1 MAEIEVRD
9 IRHVY
14 DQGTEDETVAI
25 DHVELTLEDGT
36 ANALLGPSGCGKTTL
51 LQIISG
57 LLTPT
62 EGQVLIDGEDV
73 TDQSPGERD
82 VAQVFQFP
90 VIYDSM
96 DVYGNLAF
104 PLRNGGVNENEIEER
119 VHKIADLLGIKD
131 ILHSSPGNLGPELN
145 QLVALGRGIIR
156 ADTSAILFDEPMTDV
171 EPARK
176 LNIRRRVKE
185 AQQEFEITALYVTHD
200 QHEALTFAEKVA
212 IMRDG
217 RLVQYDTGE
226 NLYQN
231 PVNTFIGHFIGSPGM
246 NLLNCGVTTQ
256 NGVPCGQIGP
266 HRISLPSPLHS
277 EIDANWT
284 DCHIGI
290 RPNSVTVQ
298 VAQPEDEEAEYL
310 PVTVDQVEMLGGFQI
325 ITAYLEDTEVE
336 VKARVAHDFA
346 VEEGSSIWMGFPT
359 EDLQFFH
366 EEQAVTARAVAAEG

>member
-14 DQGTEDETVAI
+14 DPGTMDETVAI
-25 DHVELTLEDGT
+25 EHVDLTLEDGT
-36 ANALLGPSGCGKTTL
+36 ASALLGPSGCGKTTL

-73 TDQSPGERD
+73 TDQPPAERD
-82 VAQVFQFP
+82 IAQVFQFP

-104 PLRNGGVNENEIEER
+104 PLRNGGVGESEIEDR
-119 VHKIADLLGIKD
+119 VHRVAELLELED
-131 ILHSSPGNLGPELN
+131 ILHDSPSALGPELN

-171 EPARK
+171 EPSRK
-176 LNIRRRVKE
+176 LTIRRRVKE
-185 AQQEFEITALYVTHD
+185 AQQEFGITALYVTHD
-200 QHEALTFAEKVA
+200 QHEALTFAERVA
-212 IMRDG
+212 IMKDG

-246 NLLNCGVTTQ
+246 NLLDCGLAVVDDTPEAQ
-256 NGVPCGQIGP
+256 LGP
-266 HRISLPSPLHS
+266 HRVPLLDGHRS
-277 EIDANWT
+277 EIDPSWSA
-284 DCHIGI
+284 CQIGI
-290 RPNSVTVQ
+290 RPSSVTVQ
-298 VAQPEDEEAEYL
+298 VAKPEPTNEFVPA
-310 PVTVDQVEMLGGFQI
+310 TVDQVEMLGGFRI
-325 ITAYLEDTEVE
+325 ITATLDDTDVE

-346 VEEGSSIWMGFPT
+346 IKADAQVWLNFPP
-359 EDLQFFH
+359 DDIRLFH
-366 EEQAVTARAVAAEG
+366 EQEAVPAP

>member
-14 DQGTEDETVAI
+14 DQGSADETVAI
-25 DHVELTLEDGT
+25 DRINLTLRDGT

-57 LLTPT
+57 LLQPT
-62 EGQVLIDGEDV
+62 EGQILIDGEDV
-73 TDQSPGERD
+73 TEQPPAERD
-82 VAQVFQFP
+82 IAQVFQFP

-104 PLRNGGVNENEIEER
+104 PLRNGDVPESEIEDR
-119 VHKIADLLGIKD
+119 VHKIAELLELTD
-131 ILHSSPGNLGPELN
+131 ILHSSPSNLGPELN

-176 LNIRRRVKE
+176 LTIRRRVKE
-185 AQQEFEITALYVTHD
+185 AQQEFDITALYVTHD
-200 QHEALTFAEKVA
+200 QHEALTFAEQVA

-226 NLYQN
+226 NLYEN

-246 NLLNCGVTTQ
+246 NLLDCDVTKK
-256 NGVPCGQIGP
+256 NDAPHAQIGP
-266 HRISLPSPLHS
+266 YSISVSSAIHP
-277 EIDANWT
+277 EIDLDWT
-284 DCHIGI
+284 DCQIGI
-290 RPNSVTVQ
+290 RPSSVTVQ
-298 VAQPEDEEAEYL
+298 VADPKEDTNYIPA
-310 PVTVDQVEMLGGFQI
+310 TVDQVEMVGGFQI
-325 ITAYLEDTEVE
+325 VTAHLKETDVE
-336 VKARVAHDFA
+336 VKARVAHDFMI
-346 VEEGSSIWMGFPT
+346 EEDASIWLSFPP
-359 EDLQFFH
+359 DDVQFFH
-366 EEQAVTARAVAAEG
+366 QQEAVRPS

>member
-1 MAEIEVRD
+1 MAEVEVRD

-14 DQGTEDETVAI
+14 DPGTPDETVAV
-25 DHVELTLEDGT
+25 DRVNMTLEDGS

-62 EGQVLIDGEDV
+62 EGSILIDGEDV
-73 TDQSPGERD
+73 TELPPADRD
-82 VAQVFQFP
+82 IAQVFQFP

-104 PLRNGGVNENEIEER
+104 PLRNGGVPEAEIEER
-119 VHKIADLLGIKD
+119 IHRIADLLELGD
-131 ILHSSPGNLGPELN
+131 LLHSNPSNLGPELN

-171 EPARK
+171 EPSRK
-176 LNIRRRVKE
+176 LTIRRHVKE
-185 AQQEFEITALYVTHD
+185 AQQEFNITALYVTHD

-217 RLVQYDTGE
+217 TLVQYDTGE

-246 NLLNCGVTTQ
+246 NLLACDLTQ
-256 NGVPCGQIGP
+256 QDGAPLAQIGP
-266 HRISLPSPLHS
+266 HSIAVSDAVHS
-277 EIDANWT
+277 EIDPDWT
-284 DCHIGI
+284 DCQIGI
-290 RPNSVTVQ
+290 RPSSVVVQ
-298 VAQPEDEEAEYL
+298 KANPGESTDDYL
-310 PVTVDQVEMLGGFQI
+310 PATVTQVEMVGGFQI
-325 ITAYLEDTEVE
+325 ITAYLDETEVA
-336 VKARVAHDFA
+336 VKARVAHDYA
-346 VEEGSSIWMGFPT
+346 IEEGASIGLRFPP
-359 EDLQFFH
+359 DDIQFFH
-366 EEQAVTARAVAAEG
+366 QEQAIRAS